1 MHLVSMCWHIVG
13 MPQLGRFLVR
23 PGVLYIYIYMG
34 GSDLRMSQKYRKT
47 ELSPGGPKFP
57 RLAWRRGRYYEHV
70 LGLARLGWVCFVLV
84 PGYG

>member
-1 MHLVSMCWHIVG
+1 
-13 MPQLGRFLVR
+13 
-23 PGVLYIYIYMG
+23 MG

-70 LGLARLGWVCFVLV
+70 LGLARLGWVFFVLV

>member
-1 MHLVSMCWHIVG
+1 MFGLSGFRPSDGNNRVSKRNM
-13 MPQLGRFLVR
+13 R
-23 PGVLYIYIYMG
+23 IYIYMG

>member
-1 MHLVSMCWHIVG
+1 MFTDM
-13 MPQLGRFLVR
+13 
-23 PGVLYIYIYMG
+23 YMG